1 MYSLEVIHT
10 LNRRAGSPP
19 AAFEV
24 SHKGIRVAS
33 TKHRDSV
40 FLANNSLRDHEH
52 SGYSQI
58 IRNIRILERENP
70 EALPR
75 YAEDLYKR
83 FKP

>member
-1 MYSLEVIHT
+1 MYSLDVIHS

-24 SHKGIRVAS
+24 THKGIRIVS
-33 TKHRDSV
+33 LKHRDSV
-40 FLANNSLRDHEH
+40 LIPNNSLRDHEH

-58 IRNIRILERENP
+58 IRNISILEREKP

>member
-1 MYSLEVIHT
+1 MHCLQVIHS
-10 LNRRAGSPP
+10 LNKRAGTPS

-24 SHKGIRVAS
+24 SHKGIRIAS
-33 TKHRDSV
+33 LKHLDSV
-40 FLANNSLRDHEH
+40 LLPNNSLRDHEH

-58 IRNIRILERENP
+58 IRNIRILEREKP

-83 FKP
+83 FKL

>member
-1 MYSLEVIHT
+1 MFCLEVIHT
-10 LNRRAGSPP
+10 LNRRDES
-19 AAFEV
+19 AATPFDV
-24 SHKGIRVAS
+24 TGKGIRIAS
-33 TKHRDSV
+33 RKHRDSV
-40 FLANNSLRDHEH
+40 LIPNNSPRDHES

-58 IRNIRILERENP
+58 IRNIRILEREKP